1 MKVYEW
7 SESEHFYIAQV
18 RPSELFDLSTV
29 QSLPDWE
36 EWNNPDID
44 GPPIGTLWA
53 INITTGKKE
62 IFKYIYDKIVGRDY
76 ARGDMAQRKEYSLAR
91 DTRDLDR
98 LTQPT

>member
-36 EWNNPDID
+36 EWNDPDID
-44 GPPIGTLWA
+44 GQPIGTLWA
-53 INITTGKKE
+53 KSLTSEKME
-62 IFKYIYDKIVGRDY
+62 IFKYIYDKIVGRGY
-76 ARGDMAQRKEYSLAR
+76 ARDHMEQKQEVYLKR
-91 DTRDLDR
+91 DTRDLDM